1 MRCEKCGINNGV
13 PANFC
18 KICGV
23 SLNEKHAKKTKT
35 KKFFSIFLLLVFFG
49 GAGYNIAKLN
59 ETDTE
64 QAVPVIERA
73 MSEKENSPEII
84 TNSENVG
91 EINEPE
97 QPVAT
102 EEISEGIVVKPEDV
116 IPPSKQ
122 PEKIE
127 PKTKEKTA
135 IIKEAQQKSY
145 TILTESGQGSGFL
158 FNDNGMVATN
168 AHVVAGFTNVIVRN
182 INGQDLAG
190 RVVGISDTSDI
201 ALIKVSEFEEIA
213 PLEIEMNKT
222 DVGTEII
229 ALGSPSGYENT
240 ASIGYLT
247 GIDRDFHQE
256 FIYEDIYQIDA
267 YIAAGSSGGPLIDG
281 RTGKVIGINSLVMT
295 DVNTSGFSIP
305 MYSVH
310 AELTEW
316 ARNPM
321 SEKEV
326 VAKFHVY
333 DEFSVVEDEN
343 FEYDVD
349 LEMGFNES
357 TLREFIGDF
366 RYYYEMALKNE
377 DFFYVQDLLV
387 YKSDI
392 YNGIFEY
399 INDISGQGLEFNF
412 TKLKILEV
420 AIFEDHAVLQTEEAF
435 DFMDGQG
442 QWTLEERRKS
452 YTIVMDVN
460 GFYYISDIVNHE

>member
-1 MRCEKCGINNGV
+1 MQCKKCGQDNEK

-18 KICGV
+18 KMCGV
-23 SLNEKHAKKTKT
+23 NLDEHLAKKNMRQKAVSTT
-35 KKFFSIFLLLVFFG
+35 LLLFLVA
-49 GAGYNIAKLN
+49 GAGYGVAQLT
-59 ETDTE
+59 EAEME
-64 QAVPVIERA
+64 QAAPTAQEAI
-73 MSEKENSPEII
+73 
-84 TNSENVG
+84 SENENPAESETNTEKAV
-91 EINEPE
+91 EITEPE
-97 QPVAT
+97 QPVET

-116 IPPSKQ
+116 IPPSEQ
-122 PEKIE
+122 PEKIK

-158 FNDNGMVATN
+158 FNDKGMVATN

-182 INGQDLAG
+182 INGQDLTG
-190 RVVGISDTSDI
+190 TVIGISDTSDI
-201 ALIKVSEFEEIA
+201 ALIKVSEFEEIE

-316 ARNPM
+316 ARSPM
-321 SEKEV
+321 SEEEV

-366 RYYYEMALKNE
+366 RYYYEMSLKNE